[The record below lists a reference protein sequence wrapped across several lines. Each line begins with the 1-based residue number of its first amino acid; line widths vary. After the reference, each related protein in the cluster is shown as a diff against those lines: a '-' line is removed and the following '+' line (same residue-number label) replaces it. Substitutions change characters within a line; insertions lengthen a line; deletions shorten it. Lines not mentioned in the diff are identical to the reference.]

1 MRKNVKFSQ
10 NGAKTLH
17 FFESMIKF
25 YQLYKGYSHNEIQLR
40 ELQRGRDI
48 PRKGRSKMPRMMKR
62 ALLLLTAAA
71 MLLTVL
77 GGCGDGTTQSTD
89 GAGSAE
95 SGELPADGNSVTVGI
110 AQDLDS
116 LDPHKAVNAGTS
128 EVLFNI
134 FEGLMKA
141 SPDGGVIPA
150 VASDYQMSDDG
161 LSYTFTLREGVTFH
175 NGNKVTLED
184 VLYSLE
190 RCAGSENDGTPLITA
205 FSNVTGIAADGEGRV
220 VVSLATPSLEFI
232 NAMTAAIIPKGSGDA
247 MATAPVGTG
256 PFSFVSYQPQNSME
270 VVRYDGYWGEKAKLD
285 KVTFKIITDTNTLVM
300 GLKGGTLDMVI
311 HLPNTVS
318 AEVAQDF
325 TVLQDTM
332 KLVQALYLNN
342 NVKPFDDVRVRQA
355 MYYAINVQEVI
366 DFVCDGA
373 GVPTGTSMYPAFT
386 KYFVAEL
393 AEKYPYDVQKAKDL
407 LAQAGYPNGF
417 SMTIAAPGNY
427 RQHVDTALVLSQQL
441 AAVGITAEVQEVPWE
456 NWVQDIYKG
465 RQYEAT
471 VSGIAASDMTARE
484 MLQRYTTDHSKNFI
498 NFSDAEFDSVVEQA
512 MTTLDMEEQ
521 VALYQRAQEILN
533 EQVGSLWLQDLCD
546 LVVMDRRLDGMVFY
560 ATYVLDMS
568 TIYYK

>member
-1 MRKNVKFSQ
+1 
-10 NGAKTLH
+10 
-17 FFESMIKF
+17 
-25 YQLYKGYSHNEIQLR
+25 
-40 ELQRGRDI
+40 
-48 PRKGRSKMPRMMKR
+48 MPKLMKR
-62 ALLLLTAAA
+62 ALLLLTVVA
-71 MLLTVL
+71 LLSTL
-77 GGCGDGTTQSTD
+77 LCACGEGTKPSNSD
-89 GAGSAE
+89 PVPAV
-95 SGELPADGNSVTVGI
+95 SGELPSDGNSVTVGI

-175 NGNKVTLED
+175 NGNKVTLDD

-190 RCAGSENDGTPLITA
+190 RCAGSENNGVPLIAA
-205 FSNVTGIAADGEGRV
+205 FSNVTDVAADGQGRV
-220 VVSLATPSLEFI
+220 VVTLEKPSLEFL
-232 NAMTAAIIPKGSGDA
+232 NSMTAAIIPNGSGEKISSD
-247 MATAPVGTG
+247 PVGTG
-256 PFSFVSYQPQNSME
+256 PFRFVSYSPQSSME
-270 VVRYDGYWGEKAKLD
+270 MVRFDGYWGEAAHLE
-285 KVTFKIITDTNTLVM
+285 KVTFKIITEVNTLVM

-417 SMTIAAPGNY
+417 SMTIAAPSNY